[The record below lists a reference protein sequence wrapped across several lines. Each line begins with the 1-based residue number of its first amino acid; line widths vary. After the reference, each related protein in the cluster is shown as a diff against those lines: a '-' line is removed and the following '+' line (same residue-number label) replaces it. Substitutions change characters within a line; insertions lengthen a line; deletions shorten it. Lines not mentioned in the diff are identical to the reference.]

1 VPTLLL
7 VRHGRTAANATGVL
21 AGRADG
27 VVLDEVGRQQ
37 AITAGVRLV
46 DLPIRI
52 VVSSPLERTMQTA
65 GALVEGWS
73 ERPALVSDERL
84 IECGYGSWTGR
95 ALKDL
100 AKEPLWKTVQSHP
113 SAVRFPDGES
123 LPEMSARAVSAVRDW
138 NARIGAEHGDD
149 ALWVAVSH
157 GDVIKAVVGDA
168 YGLHLDHFQRIVV
181 GPGSVSVIHYTAQRP
196 FVAHVNDTGSDLSGL
211 KPAKRRRRSRR
222 TSDAAVGGGA

>member
-37 AITAGVRLV
+37 AITAGVRLA

-211 KPAKRRRRSRR
+211 RPAKRRRRSRR